1 MNIAYRINPADYSV
15 ALSLR
20 DASPVYYRMVEAGV
34 MHVIDPAT
42 AEDEVIPATIFQRR
56 YVPRPLCPEA
66 LRKKADAVPDYREWR
81 KQQEAKGRKYPD
93 EVREEMP

>member
-20 DASPVYYRMVEAGV
+20 DATPVYYRMVGAAV
-34 MHVIDPAT
+34 MHVIDIAT
-42 AEDEVIPATIFQRR
+42 AEDEVIPTTIFQQR

-81 KQQEAKGRKYPD
+81 KQQEAKGGECPD
-93 EVREEMP
+93 AVREGEA